1 MFLRLITILALQGEL
16 LHAADLSVSCR
27 AIESTQDLYRC
38 LLENHPQYQAAVLSY
53 DVAKASREKIA
64 QLSNPEL
71 SFKSVSGKNAGEN
84 MGATE
89 VALAF
94 DLTDLFIKRS
104 ALSQAG
110 RSEEKF
116 LTVEAQ
122 QEEFFSKVQVIR
134 DLYRYRQLFDE
145 LDLANEAL
153 EAFKKIENQFRARRA
168 RGPDQDITL
177 NLVELAQGDYQ
188 LKKNHLVVE
197 KMELEAKYKGIFG
210 EKFELKKN
218 WLPSLKGVWPAIE
231 LSQISKKTFELQ
243 KAEAQYEKSEA
254 EKNIAKADSWPK
266 MTAGPVVER
275 STDGPTQYN
284 SYGVNLSVSI
294 PVFSQNGGARDLA
307 DKNSLKAQ
315 LMHEYALKKEELE
328 KQLLIQK
335 YQSAVESLKKSTSK
349 ESLQKKHTQIDGYF
363 KQGLTSGTTVIEA
376 HRQILAF
383 TESQHEH
390 EMVAL
395 ETLMYVNLL
404 SNKDVAEVLK

>member
-1 MFLRLITILALQGEL
+1 MFLRLVIVIALQGGW
-16 LHAADLSVSCR
+16 LHAAELSASCKTL
-27 AIESTQDLYRC
+27 ASTQDLYRC
-38 LLENHPQYQAAVLSY
+38 ILDSHPHYQAALLSY
-53 DVAKASREKIA
+53 EVAMASRDQIT

-71 SFKSVSGKNAGEN
+71 SIKSISGKNAGEN
-84 MGATE
+84 SGSTE
-89 VALAF
+89 VALSF
-94 DLTDLFIKRS
+94 DLTDLFIKRR

-122 QEEFFSKVQVIR
+122 QEEFTSKVQIIR

-197 KMELEAKYKGIFG
+197 KFELEAKYKGIFG

-218 WLPSLKGVWPAIE
+218 WLPSLKVIWPAIE

-243 KAEAQYEKSEA
+243 KAEAQQEKSQA

-266 MTAGPVVER
+266 MKAGPVVER
-275 STDGPTQYN
+275 STDGPTQFN

-294 PVFSQNGGARDLA
+294 PIFSQNGGARNLA
-307 DKNSLKAQ
+307 DKNQQKTQ
-315 LMHEYALKKEELE
+315 LMYEYTLKKEELE

-395 ETLMYVNLL
+395 DTLMSINHL
-404 SNKDVAEVLK
+404 SDKDVGEVLK